1 MSLGVGGLVA
11 AYVIVA
17 LVLTLLGLF
26 SRWHWTI
33 KMIGVTLVS
42 ASYVL
47 MYYSVPPLLG
57 WPTDRAIP
65 KRFTL
70 LAIYMQDPD
79 PVTGRRG
86 DIFFWATDLAP
97 GSDKRPRAFRV
108 PFTPKLKA
116 VFKEA
121 QGKLKNNLP
130 QVGELEKPDEGP
142 PGVPKDRSRFGQKSV
157 NLQFR
162 DMPEDLPPAKGA
174 PQ

>member
-26 SRWHWTI
+26 SRWHWSI
-33 KMIGVTLVS
+33 KALGVAVVS
-42 ASYVL
+42 VSYIL

-65 KRFTL
+65 RKFAL
-70 LAIYMQDPD
+70 LAIYLQDPD

-86 DIFFWATDLAP
+86 DIFFWATDMAA
-97 GSDKRPRAFRV
+97 GADKRPRAFRV
-108 PFTPKLKA
+108 PYTPKFKA
-116 VFKEA
+116 VFQEA
-121 QGKLKNNLP
+121 QGKLKNNMP
-130 QVGELEKPDEGP
+130 QLGETEEPDEGP
-142 PGVPKDRSRFGQKSV
+142 FGVPKDRSRIGQKSV
-157 NLQFR
+157 NIQIR
-162 DMPEDLPPAKGA
+162 DMPEDLPPSKGA